1 MVPTSNRKYVCINM
15 RITFKWEREEI
26 IFLIFRLFFERKRK
40 AQVLVKWIR
49 ETYDTDT
56 VGLLNEVM
64 IDA

>member
-26 IFLIFRLFFERKRK
+26 IFLIFLLCFERKKNK
-40 AQVLVKWIR
+40 AHVLVKWLR

-56 VGLLNEVM
+56 VWV
-64 IDA
+64 IK